1 MSILSVPLPADMLQA
16 IEQLIK
22 QGFVSNKAELARK
35 AIKQYLE
42 DQAVQIV
49 LRASQEPS
57 LKGDLDDLAKKL

>member
-1 MSILSVPLPADMLQA
+1 MSILSVPLPADMLRA

-22 QGFVSNKAELARK
+22 QGFVPNKAELARK

-42 DQAVQIV
+42 DQAVQVV